1 MSSRLAGRH
10 KKEDSP
16 LCRMITAIEV
26 SNYRSLG
33 SALRVKLGQLTALVG
48 PNGAGKSNVADV
60 VRFLAEALSVGLEAA
75 IARRHGIDVVRRWS
89 SGRPFNLSVR
99 ADLTEE
105 SFSGTYGFTLAGD
118 SAEDYRLKEEDALVY
133 DKATGASHRFRL
145 REGKW
150 AEGPPDL
157 RPKVTGKGLAMTLV
171 AGDERFAPLAGALRN
186 ACVYAIFPDT
196 LREPQKPD
204 TVRPM
209 KQHGENWTTIL
220 QGMTANGAAG
230 ELKAALAKL
239 TGDIADFRVRQL
251 GGYLNAE
258 FLHATERKRKKD
270 RQKWF
275 ESAQESDGTLR
286 VAGIITALLQDPALT
301 LIGIEEPE
309 LTVHVGA
316 IPLLYDYL
324 RQASLRGQVLLTTH
338 CVELLERMD
347 VDDLRVVERRG
358 GVTTVAP
365 VRRDQRDAIKKR
377 LLTVGDVVS
386 MEGLQQ
392 ELLVDDAEVG
402 EE

>member
-1 MSSRLAGRH
+1 
-10 KKEDSP
+10 
-16 LCRMITAIEV
+16 MITAVEV

-33 SALRVKLGQLTALVG
+33 SDVRVNLGRLTALVG

-60 VRFLAEALSVGLEAA
+60 VRFLAEALTVGLEAA
-75 IARRHGIDVVRRWS
+75 VASRHGIDAVRRWS
-89 SGRPFNLSVR
+89 SGRPFNLRICAELS
-99 ADLTEE
+99 EN
-105 SFSGTYGFTLAGD
+105 SFSGAYSFTLAGD
-118 SAEDYRLKEEDALVY
+118 SAEDYRLKEEEALVC
-133 DKATGASHRFRL
+133 DKLTGANHRFQL

-150 AEGPPDL
+150 TEGPADL
-157 RPKVTGKGLAMTLV
+157 RPKVTGQSLAMTLV
-171 AGDERFAPLAGALRN
+171 AGDERFAPLASALRN
-186 ACVYAIFPDT
+186 VCVYAVFPDT

-239 TGDIADFRVRQL
+239 TGDITDFRVRQL

-258 FLHATERKRKKD
+258 FLHATERKRTKD

-286 VAGIITALLQDPALT
+286 VAGIITALLQEPPLT

-324 RQASLRGQVLLTTH
+324 KEASLRGQVLLTTH
-338 CVELLERMD
+338 CVELLERLD
-347 VDDLRVVERRG
+347 VDDIRVVERRE

-365 VRRDQRDAIKKR
+365 VRLEQREAIKKR
-377 LLTVGDVVS
+377 LLTVGDVVT

-392 ELLVDDAEVG
+392 ELPVTGTTNGEV
-402 EE
+402 

>member
-1 MSSRLAGRH
+1 
-10 KKEDSP
+10 
-16 LCRMITAIEV
+16 MITTIEV

-33 SALRVKLGQLTALVG
+33 SDVRMNLGRLTALVG
-48 PNGAGKSNVADV
+48 PNGAGKSNIADV
-60 VRFLAEALSVGLEAA
+60 VRFLAEALTVGLEAA
-75 IARRHGIDVVRRWS
+75 IASRHGIDAVRRWS
-89 SGRPFNLSVR
+89 SGRPFNLSIRVSWS
-99 ADLTEE
+99 EE
-105 SFSGTYGFTLAGD
+105 SFSGTYAFTLAGD
-118 SAEDYRLKEEDALVY
+118 SAEDYRLKEEEALVCE
-133 DKATGASHRFRL
+133 KSTGANHRFRL

-150 AEGPPDL
+150 TEGPADL
-157 RPKVTGKGLAMTLV
+157 RPKVTGQSLAMTLV
-171 AGDERFAPLAGALRN
+171 AGDERFAPLADALRN
-186 ACVYAIFPDT
+186 VCVYSVFPDT

-220 QGMTANGAAG
+220 QGMTSNGAAD

-239 TGDIADFRVRQL
+239 TGDITDFRVRQL

-258 FLHATERKRKKD
+258 FLHATERKRAKD

-286 VAGIITALLQDPALT
+286 VAGIITALLQEPPLT

-324 RQASLRGQVLLTTH
+324 KQASRRGQVVLTTH
-338 CVELLERMD
+338 CVELLEHLD
-347 VDDLRVVERRG
+347 IDDIRVVERRT

-365 VRRDQRDAIKKR
+365 VRQDQREAIRKR
-377 LLTVGDVVS
+377 LLTVGDVVN

-392 ELLVDDAEVG
+392 ELPVEGAADVEA
-402 EE
+402 

>member
-1 MSSRLAGRH
+1 
-10 KKEDSP
+10 
-16 LCRMITAIEV
+16 MITAIEV

-33 SALRVKLGQLTALVG
+33 FHVRLKMGPLTVLVG
-48 PNGAGKSNVADV
+48 QNGAGKSNVADV
-60 VRFLAEALSVGLEAA
+60 VRFLAAALTIGLEAA
-75 IARRHGIDVVRRWS
+75 IASRHGIDVVRRWS

-99 ADLTEE
+99 VNLSKE
-105 SFSGTYGFTLAGD
+105 SFSGTYAFTLAGD
-118 SAEDYRLKEEDALVY
+118 SAEDYRLKEEEALVS
-133 DKATGASHRFRL
+133 DKKTVANHKFLL
-145 REGKW
+145 RQGKW
-150 AEGPPDL
+150 VEGPADL
-157 RPKVTGKGLAMTLV
+157 RPKVTARSLAMTLV
-171 AGDERFAPLAGALRN
+171 AGDERFAPLANALRN
-186 ACVYAIFPDT
+186 VCVYSVFPDT

-239 TGDIADFRVRQL
+239 TGDITDFRVRQL

-258 FLHATERKRKKD
+258 FLHATERKRTKD

-286 VAGIITALLQDPALT
+286 VAGIVTALLQEPPLT

-324 RQASLRGQVLLTTH
+324 KQAALRGQVLGTTH
-338 CVELLERMD
+338 CVELLERLD
-347 VDDLRVVERRG
+347 IDDIRVVERRN
-358 GVTTVAP
+358 GVTTGAP
-365 VRRDQRDAIKKR
+365 VRQDQRDAIKKR
-377 LLTVGDVVS
+377 LLTIGDVVN

-392 ELLVDDAEVG
+392 ELLPEDTAVRET
-402 EE
+402 

>member
-1 MSSRLAGRH
+1 
-10 KKEDSP
+10 
-16 LCRMITAIEV
+16 MITAIEV

-33 SALRVKLGQLTALVG
+33 DGLRLRLDRLTALVG
-48 PNGAGKSNVADV
+48 PNGAGKSNLADV
-60 VRFLAEALSVGLEAA
+60 VRFLAEALTIGLEAV
-75 IARRHGIDVVRRWS
+75 IASRHGIDAVRRWS
-89 SGRPFNLSVR
+89 SGRPFNLSIR
-99 ADLTEE
+99 ADLSEE
-105 SFSGTYGFTLAGD
+105 SFSGSYAFTQVGD
-118 SAEDYRLKEEDALVY
+118 RAEDYRLKEEEALVY
-133 DKATGASHRFRL
+133 DKNTAASHKFLL

-150 AEGPPDL
+150 VAGPPDL
-157 RPKVTGKGLAMTLV
+157 RPKVTAQSLAMTLV
-171 AGDERFAPLAGALRN
+171 AGDERFAPLANALRN
-186 ACVYAIFPDT
+186 VCVYAVFPDT

-258 FLHATERKRKKD
+258 FLHATERKRAKD

-286 VAGIITALLQDPALT
+286 VAGIITALLQEPPLT

-324 RQASLRGQVLLTTH
+324 KQAALQGQVLLTTH
-338 CVELLERMD
+338 CVELLERLD
-347 VDDLRVVERRG
+347 IDDIRVVERRN

-365 VRRDQRDAIKKR
+365 VRQDQRDAIKKR
-377 LLTVGDVVS
+377 LMTIGDVVS

-392 ELLVDDAEVG
+392 ELPVDDTAER
-402 EE
+402 EA

>member
-1 MSSRLAGRH
+1 
-10 KKEDSP
+10 
-16 LCRMITAIEV
+16 MITAIEV

-33 SALRVKLGQLTALVG
+33 PGARLKLGSLTALVG

-60 VRFLAEALSVGLEAA
+60 VRFVAEALTVGLEAA
-75 IARRHGIDVVRRWS
+75 IASRHGIDVVRRWS
-89 SGRPFNLSVR
+89 SGRPFNLSIMVQ
-99 ADLTEE
+99 LNEE
-105 SFSGTYGFTLAGD
+105 SFSGTYAFTLAGD
-118 SAEDYRLKEEDALVY
+118 SAEDYRLKEEEAVVC
-133 DKATGASHRFRL
+133 DKKTTASNRFLL

-150 AEGPPDL
+150 VHGPADL
-157 RPKVTGKGLAMTLV
+157 RPKVTAQSLAMTLV
-171 AGDERFAPLAGALRN
+171 AGDERFTPLAHALRN
-186 ACVYAIFPDT
+186 VCVYAVFPDT

-230 ELKAALAKL
+230 ELKVALAKL
-239 TGDIADFRVRQL
+239 TGDIRDFRVRQL

-258 FLHATERKRKKD
+258 FLHATERKRAKD
-270 RQKWF
+270 RPKWF

-286 VAGIITALLQDPALT
+286 VAGIITALLQEPPLT

-324 RQASLRGQVLLTTH
+324 KQASLRGQVLLTTH
-338 CVELLERMD
+338 CVELLERLD
-347 VDDLRVVERRG
+347 VDDIRVVERRQ

-365 VRRDQRDAIKKR
+365 VRHDQRDAIKKR
-377 LLTVGDVVS
+377 LMTIGDVVT

-392 ELLVDDAEVG
+392 ELPIDDDADREA
-402 EE
+402 

>member
-1 MSSRLAGRH
+1 
-10 KKEDSP
+10 
-16 LCRMITAIEV
+16 MITAIEV

-33 SALRVKLGQLTALVG
+33 AGVRLRLDRLTALVG

-60 VRFLAEALSVGLEAA
+60 VRFLAEALTIGLEAA
-75 IARRHGIDVVRRWS
+75 IASRHGIDAVRRWS
-89 SGRPFNLSVR
+89 SGRPFNLSIR
-99 ADLTEE
+99 ADLSEE
-105 SFSGTYGFTLAGD
+105 SFSGSYAFTLVGD
-118 SAEDYRLKEEDALVY
+118 RAEDYRLKEEEALVY
-133 DKATGASHRFRL
+133 DKNTAASHKFLL
-145 REGKW
+145 RDGKW
-150 AEGPPDL
+150 VAGPPNL
-157 RPKVTGKGLAMTLV
+157 RPKVTAQSLAMTLV
-171 AGDERFAPLAGALRN
+171 AGDERFAPLANALRN
-186 ACVYAIFPDT
+186 VCVYAVFPDT

-230 ELKAALAKL
+230 ELKAGLAKL

-258 FLHATERKRKKD
+258 FLHATERKRAKD

-286 VAGIITALLQDPALT
+286 VAGIITALLQEPPLT

-324 RQASLRGQVLLTTH
+324 KQAALRGQVLLTTH
-338 CVELLERMD
+338 CVELLERLD
-347 VDDLRVVERRG
+347 IDDIRVVERRN

-365 VRRDQRDAIKKR
+365 VRHDQRDAIKKR
-377 LLTVGDVVS
+377 LMTIGDVVS

-392 ELLVDDAEVG
+392 ELPVDDTAAREA
-402 EE
+402 